1 MDESQKNVQF
11 PMCPLDKRGVRA
23 VLNLNLSSS
32 KSKHT
37 LALCTEVYNND
48 SGEFRVKRP
57 LTSLS

>member
-1 MDESQKNVQF
+1 
-11 PMCPLDKRGVRA
+11 MCRLDKRGVRA